1 MQMKERIL
9 QRLADLSLSARAA
22 SLKAGLNS
30 HFLQKVLAEENKS
43 ITTENLRKLAEA
55 LETSPEW
62 LLTGTGPSEQ
72 DPEIA
77 EIVDIWSRIPE
88 REARKAILDFA
99 RWQARKK

>member
-1 MQMKERIL
+1 MQMRDRIRE
-9 QRLADLSLSARAA
+9 RLAALNISARAA

-30 HFLQKVLAEENKS
+30 HFLQKVLAEEDKS

-62 LLTGTGPSEQ
+62 LLTGTGPTEQ
-72 DPEIA
+72 DPEIT